1 VNIFNSYCDTIKKNS
16 EIFPQGGAKPEPDSE
31 WSQNNNWSRRSIL
44 LDFWKQNGF
53 EPSKDPAASQQKS
66 QFLFF

>member
-1 VNIFNSYCDTIKKNS
+1 MNIIFSCIIKKKHIS
-16 EIFPQGGAKPEPDSE
+16 EIFLQGGAKPEPDSE

-53 EPSKDPAASQQKS
+53 EPSEDPAATQQKS